1 MWTALRKDWDYLAL
15 TFLLGLY
22 VTAAAVALIIAL
34 MLTLRATF

>member
-1 MWTALRKDWDYLAL
+1 MWTALRKDWDYLVL

-22 VTAAAVALIIAL
+22 VTASAFALIIAL